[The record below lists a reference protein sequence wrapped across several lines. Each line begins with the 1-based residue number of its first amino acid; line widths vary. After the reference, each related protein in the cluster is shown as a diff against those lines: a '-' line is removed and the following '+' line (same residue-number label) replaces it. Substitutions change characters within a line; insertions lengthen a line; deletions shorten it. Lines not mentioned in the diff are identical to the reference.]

1 MKKVILSC
9 LLIVLGLSTHL
20 AKAAPAQGDGSKYAE
35 HEAIRQQ
42 HKQYEQE
49 QRAAGNP
56 KKQKPASPSKPNKP
70 QKPLKS
76 RK

>member
-1 MKKVILSC
+1 MKKVILGSLIM
-9 LLIVLGLSTHL
+9 LLSFSAHL

-42 HKQYEQE
+42 HQQYEQA

-56 KKQKPASPSKPNKP
+56 KKHKPSAPAKPAKP
-70 QKPLKS
+70 
-76 RK
+76 RR